1 MSTLNKTQLI
11 AVVAEREDVSKALA
25 ERIIS
30 TALNQIAGEVK
41 GGGSVDLHGFGKF
54 DSSHSPARVGRNP
67 QTGAAINIAAKDNIK
82 FRPAKALK
90 DLLNS

>member
-11 AVVAEREDVSKALA
+11 AVVASQQNVSKVAVEGILNAALA
-25 ERIIS
+25 
-30 TALNQIAGEVK
+30 QIAGEVK
-41 GGGSVDLHGFGKF
+41 AGGSVDLHGFGKF
-54 DSSHSPARVGRNP
+54 DHSHSPARVGRNP
-67 QTGAAINIAAKDNIK
+67 QTGAAINIAAKTGVK